1 MLFMQASGMN
11 LAPENQPKSLMSEQ
25 SRPRETAERIPA
37 IRTASPPS
45 RIKRPWPAELYA
57 KLRNL
62 ALVIYHQ
69 LILGRRR
76 WRQVKRNG
84 VCYRLQCE
92 HVGKR
97 IILHGAFHPEK
108 LNFFIE
114 LARQHSPEIHID
126 CGAHVGAHLLPVVA
140 AGLAREYYAIEGS
153 ALAFAALQK
162 NVEINGFAAK
172 VRMFDRLLSDS
183 EKELVFRCHATMTHV
198 WNAIE
203 GEKPD
208 DGLPPAPGREILKAV
223 PLDSLVSF
231 QNRRISLKIDVEG
244 HELAV
249 LKGARQLLANNQV
262 LLQIEFWDHN
272 IAHLNWLFAN
282 GFYLIATIGDDYY
295 LRNYG
300 EVA

>member
-1 MLFMQASGMN
+1 M
-11 LAPENQPKSLMSEQ
+11 
-25 SRPRETAERIPA
+25 
-37 IRTASPPS
+37 
-45 RIKRPWPAELYA
+45 YA

-62 ALVIYHQ
+62 ALIIYHQ

-84 VCYRLQCE
+84 VCYRLQYE

-97 IILHGAFHPEK
+97 IILHGIFHQEQF
-108 LNFFIE
+108 NFFIE

-126 CGAHVGAHLLPVVA
+126 CGAHVGVHLLPVMA

-183 EKELVFRCHATMTHV
+183 EKELVFCCHATMAHAGHAV
-198 WNAIE
+198 E

-208 DGLPPAPGREILKAV
+208 DGLPLPPDREILKAV

-262 LLQIEFWDHN
+262 LLQIEIWDHN

-282 GFYLIATIGDDYY
+282 GFYLIATIRNDYY
-295 LRNYG
+295 LRNF
-300 EVA
+300 EDTSP